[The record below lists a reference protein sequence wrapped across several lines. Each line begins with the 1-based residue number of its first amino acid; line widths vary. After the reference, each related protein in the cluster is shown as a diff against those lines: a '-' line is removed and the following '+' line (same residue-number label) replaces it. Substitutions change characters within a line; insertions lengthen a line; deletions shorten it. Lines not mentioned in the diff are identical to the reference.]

1 MDFFKFGD
9 SVDDFRFSFGFA
21 DKAKAAAKVAGIAVA
36 NTAIFAGKAAVAIGD
51 QAIEQKK
58 RLEEEQKRR
67 QK

>member
-1 MDFFKFGD
+1 MDFFKI
-9 SVDDFRFSFGFA
+9 